1 MSIETAVK
9 AVEATVE
16 GEVKTVAE
24 VVVAEAQKVEGE
36 VSAEVKKVEEKVK
49 AALVDIKAEEKL
61 FLREAELEFLKAQ
74 MEIQR
79 LQKLADAKSKAYTE
93 YVENLFKTY
102 VVSKAEYVFDGA
114 VNVFKKL

>member
-93 YVENLFKTY
+93 YVENSVQNIRSFQ
-102 VVSKAEYVFDGA
+102 S
-114 VNVFKKL
+114 

>member
-24 VVVAEAQKVEGE
+24 SVVAEAQKVEGE
-36 VSAEVKKVEEKVK
+36 VVAEVKKVEEKVK

-61 FLREAELEFLKAQ
+61 FLSDAELEFLKAQ
-74 MEIQR
+74 LEIQR
-79 LQKLADAKSKAYTE
+79 LQKIADAKSKAYTE

-102 VVSKAEYVFDGA
+102 VLDKASYVFDGA
-114 VNVFKKL
+114 VRNFKKL